1 MANFISREEAQR
13 ITERA
18 LSFSTAD
25 QARVNLSS
33 SDTGNTRFAQNQMS
47 TSGDATNAELSVTS
61 ALGNKVASATTNIFT
76 A

>member
-33 SDTGNTRFAQNQMS
+33 SDTAPRTRW
-47 TSGDATNAELSVTS
+47 
-61 ALGNKVASATTNIFT
+61 T